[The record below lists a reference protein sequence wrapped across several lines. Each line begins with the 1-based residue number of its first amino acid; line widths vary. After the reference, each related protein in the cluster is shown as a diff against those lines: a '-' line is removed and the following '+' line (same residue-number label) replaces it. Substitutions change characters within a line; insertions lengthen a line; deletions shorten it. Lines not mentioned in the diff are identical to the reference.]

1 MADDKK
7 KTKKGVWTYY
17 KIEGNK
23 LVKTKKLSPKNPG
36 AFMAEH
42 KDRRV
47 CGKTQY
53 TEFKAKENSN

>member
-1 MADDKK
+1 MADKK

-17 KIEGNK
+17 KIEDGK
-23 LVKTKKLSPKNPG
+23 LHRLKKQSPKNPG

-42 KDRRV
+42 KNRRV

-53 TEFKAKENSN
+53 TEFKTKE